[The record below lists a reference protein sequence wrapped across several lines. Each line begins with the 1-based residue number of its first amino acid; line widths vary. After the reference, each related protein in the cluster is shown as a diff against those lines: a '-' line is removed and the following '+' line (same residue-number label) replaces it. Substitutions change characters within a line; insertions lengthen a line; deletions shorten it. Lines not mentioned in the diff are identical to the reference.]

1 MQVYNQPEGE
11 EERGYKEIK
20 YEQQVHKFKTL
31 LWLVMTTKWV
41 GLVLPFGVI
50 HVIFS
55 LL

>member
-1 MQVYNQPEGE
+1 MHIICAVSFFCVCAMQVYNQPEGE

-41 GLVLPFGVI
+41 G
-50 HVIFS
+50 
-55 LL
+55 